1 MKRIALVTD
10 FGGTGPYVGQLRAV
24 LHNLVP
30 AIPVIDL
37 ISDLPPFHP
46 EFAAYLLPA
55 LIRDLPS
62 DTLYLCVVDPGVG
75 GDRQALILQTEKG
88 TFIGPDNGLLTLVA
102 RAFPDARLHVVHWRP
117 ARLSASFH
125 GRDLFAPIA
134 AKLLLGEA
142 LETAEI
148 DRSQIVGADWPEDCQ
163 RIIYSD
169 RYGNLMT
176 GLRASQL
183 DSAIQIQII
192 AHQLRFA
199 RTFCEVPVGQGF
211 WYKNSFG
218 LVELAVNQGRA
229 DQVLGVRTGDV
240 FSLSG

>member
-1 MKRIALVTD
+1 MNRIALLTD
-10 FGGTGPYVGQLRAV
+10 FGSTGPYVGQLKTV
-24 LHNLVP
+24 LHGLVP

-37 ISDLPPFHP
+37 ISDLPPFRP
-46 EFAAYLLPA
+46 EWAAYLLPA

-88 TFIGPDNGLLTLVA
+88 CFIGPDNGLLAPIA
-102 RAFPDARLHVVHWRP
+102 RAFPEARLDFVRWRP
-117 ARLSASFH
+117 AQLSASFH

-134 AKLLLGEA
+134 AKRLRGEA

-148 DRSQIVGADWPEDCQ
+148 NRSQIIGADWPEDCQ
-163 RIIYSD
+163 RIIYGD
-169 RYGNLMT
+169 RYGNMMT

-183 DSAIQIQII
+183 DPAAQIQIK
-192 AHQLRFA
+192 AHRLSFA
-199 RTFCEVPVGQGF
+199 RTFCEVPLGQGF
-211 WYKNSFG
+211 WYENAFG

-229 DQVLGVRTGDV
+229 DQALGIRTGDS
-240 FSLSG
+240 FSLLN